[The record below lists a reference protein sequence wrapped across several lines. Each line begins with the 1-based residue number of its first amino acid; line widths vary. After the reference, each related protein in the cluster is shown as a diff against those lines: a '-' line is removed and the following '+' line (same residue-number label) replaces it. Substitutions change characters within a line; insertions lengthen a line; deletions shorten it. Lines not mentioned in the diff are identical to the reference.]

1 MINKE
6 IINFYILKIY
16 WECSNCKCIYIYNIT
31 SNIKFRY
38 FKNNIYICENCN
50 NVPIMS
56 LLFAHI
62 NVPIINN
69 FI

>member
-16 WECSNCKCIYIYNIT
+16 WECANCKCIYNIT

-38 FKNNIYICENCN
+38 FNNNIYICENCK

-56 LLFAHI
+56 LLFANI